1 MDILLSDISKTY
13 GGSAVFSNFS
23 CVFPDKRISCVS
35 GKSGSG
41 KTTLLRMLAGLERPD
56 SGCIAGISENTRI
69 SYVFQENRL
78 FGSMSAEK
86 NVMITA
92 GKNFTAADARSL
104 LNALGIAEPQKP
116 VNIFSGGMQR
126 RVAVARALAAE
137 YDLLLLDEPFAG
149 LDEQTRNMVDDVIQK
164 MAAGKTVIYAGH
176 FPESVKN
183 VAAVIQL

>member
-41 KTTLLRMLAGLERPD
+41 KTTLLRMLAGLEKPD
-56 SGCIAGISENTRI
+56 SGSIAGISQKTRV
-69 SYVFQENRL
+69 SCVFQENRL
-78 FGSMSAEK
+78 FADMSAEK
-86 NVMITA
+86 NIMLTA
-92 GKNFTAADARSL
+92 RKDFTAADARAL
-104 LNALGIAEPQKP
+104 LDALGIDQPQMP
-116 VNIFSGGMQR
+116 VNTFSGGMQR
-126 RVAVARALAAE
+126 RVALARALAAE

-149 LDEQTRNMVDDVIQK
+149 LDEQTRDTVNEVIQK

-176 FPESVKN
+176 FPESIKN
-183 VAAVIQL
+183 AAAGIRL